1 MRSAIMT
8 LACGTLV
15 LASCETKTGSGA
27 LIGGG
32 LGAGTGALI
41 GGNVEGA
48 LIGGAVG
55 AIAGGLVGAA
65 LDEQDRKIM
74 EKNSPKT
81 MKRLD
86 RGEQLSINDIKAM
99 SKNGL
104 SDNVIIGQIQ
114 ATGSLFYL
122 NTDQIIDLK
131 NSGVSQRVIDYMI
144 QTGNH

>member
-1 MRSAIMT
+1 MRSIIMT

-15 LASCETKTGSGA
+15 LTSCETKTGTGA
-27 LIGGG
+27 LVGGG

-55 AIAGGLVGAA
+55 AVAGGLVGAA

-74 EKNSPKT
+74 EKNSPRT
-81 MKRLD
+81 MKRID
-86 RGEQLSINDIKAM
+86 RGEQLSINDIKSM

-114 ATGSLFYL
+114 ATGSVFYL
-122 NTDQIIDLK
+122 KTDEIIDLK

-144 QTGNH
+144 QTGN